1 MKLHGWMLAAALVW
15 SGMAASA
22 GNMDDLRD
30 DLRAYVN
37 KVDATVGVAVMTA
50 DGDTLTVNN
59 EVRYPMMSVFK
70 FHQALAVSDYLD
82 RNGLSLDEMVKVT
95 PADLQLNTWS
105 PIKDKYP
112 GGVELSVGDMLGYTL
127 QWSDNLG
134 CNVLFDRF
142 VSPEA
147 TEAFIRG
154 LGVDGVEI
162 RHDEEDMYRNHT
174 ASYENWSSPY
184 AAVQLLDKFVEGKAV
199 GEPYYSFIRYLMLT
213 CTTGTGRLA
222 APFKGSDYIVGHKT
236 GSGYVN
242 ADGRLMACNDIGFV
256 LSPDGRKQY
265 LIAVFVRDS
274 GLAEKDT
281 EAVIA
286 TVSRMVKDALLK

>member
-199 GEPYYSFIRYLMLT
+199 EEPYYSFIRYLMLT

>member
-1 MKLHGWMLAAALVW
+1 
-15 SGMAASA
+15 MAVSA

-147 TEAFIRG
+147 TEAFIHG

-162 RHDEEDMYRNHT
+162 KHDEEDMYRNHA

-184 AAVQLLDKFVEGKAV
+184 AAVLLLDKFVEGKAV

-286 TVSRMVKDALLK
+286 TVSRMVKDTLLK

>member
-147 TEAFIRG
+147 TEAFIHG

>member
-147 TEAFIRG
+147 TEAFIHG

-162 RHDEEDMYRNHT
+162 RHDEEDMYRNHE

>member
-162 RHDEEDMYRNHT
+162 KHDEEDMYRNHT

-199 GEPYYSFIRYLMLT
+199 EEPYYSFIRYLMLT

>member
-1 MKLHGWMLAAALVW
+1 MKLHGWMLAAALAW

-82 RNGLSLDEMVKVT
+82 RNGLSLDEVVKVT
-95 PADLQLNTWS
+95 PADLLLNTWS

-147 TEAFIRG
+147 TEAFIHG

-162 RHDEEDMYRNHT
+162 KHDEEDMYRNHA

-184 AAVQLLDKFVEGKAV
+184 AAVLLLDKFVEGKAV